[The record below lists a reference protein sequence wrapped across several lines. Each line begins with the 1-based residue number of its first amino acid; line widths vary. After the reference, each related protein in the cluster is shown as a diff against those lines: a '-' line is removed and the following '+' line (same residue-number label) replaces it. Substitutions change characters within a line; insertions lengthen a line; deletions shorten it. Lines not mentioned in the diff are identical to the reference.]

1 MSSHV
6 DFVGLLFI
14 VWGILTAL
22 IGFSMLSL
30 SIGAVAILESA
41 SRTGGVQF
49 AAGLTAAT
57 FATLAIIAIIWG
69 AAHIMVGIPLRRRRP
84 AARLLALTLG
94 AVDVVLLPYGTA
106 LGCYAMWVLL
116 NEDGKKLFEI
126 ADRGVRNAD

>member
-30 SIGAVAILESA
+30 GIGAVAILESA

-57 FATLAIIAIIWG
+57 FATLAIIAVIWG

-116 NEDGKKLFEI
+116 NEEGKKLFN
-126 ADRGVRNAD
+126 G